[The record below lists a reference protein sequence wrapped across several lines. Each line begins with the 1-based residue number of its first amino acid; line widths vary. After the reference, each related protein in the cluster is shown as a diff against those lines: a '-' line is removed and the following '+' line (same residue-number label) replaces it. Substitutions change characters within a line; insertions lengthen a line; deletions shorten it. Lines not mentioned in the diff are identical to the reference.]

1 MSLRSVAAKAAH
13 WAASVSRG
21 LQYGFYDFTREMPR
35 TKRMIAWAAILIQG
49 YMILALV
56 TRSFVWPIMWPRPRY
71 VFVIGIALF
80 YAAYTVMN
88 GLLASELVRKT
99 QLESEQSAARKIQ
112 QTLIP
117 QELERIPNY
126 EIETY
131 YQPFRDV
138 GGDYFDVIPLP
149 DEHTLIALADV
160 SGKGMAAALLSANIQ
175 ALVRTISSMGAE
187 PFTLAKQINQHLCRH
202 LPSGIFATAI
212 FLLVDRNSGEL
223 AYVNAGH
230 NAPVIFGR
238 GVTKLLPATGLPLG
252 LFNDADYEVRTS
264 RLEEGD
270 SLLLFTDG
278 LTDSIAGED
287 ADARLHATLDYN
299 IKKTM
304 AKLRSLVDSKLNHDD
319 VTIVLL
325 ARSLPDIR
333 A

>member
-1 MSLRSVAAKAAH
+1 MSLRSTAAKAAH
-13 WAASVSRG
+13 WAASISRG

-35 TKRMIAWAAILIQG
+35 TKRVIAWAAILIQG
-49 YMILALV
+49 YMIFALV
-56 TRSFVWPIMWPRPRY
+56 TRSFVWPIMWPRPGY
-71 VFVIGIALF
+71 VFVIGIVLF

-99 QLESEQSAARKIQ
+99 QLESDQSAARKIQ

-117 QELERIPNY
+117 QELERVPNY
-126 EIETY
+126 EIETH

-175 ALVRTISSMGAE
+175 ALVRSISGMGAE

-202 LPSGIFATAI
+202 VPSGVFATAI
-212 FLLVDRNSGEL
+212 FLLLDRNSGEL
-223 AYVNAGH
+223 TYVNAGH
-230 NAPVIFGR
+230 NAPIVFGR
-238 GVTKLLPATGLPLG
+238 GVTNLLPATGLPLG
-252 LFNDADYEVRTS
+252 LFNDADYEVRTA
-264 RLEEGD
+264 RLEGGD

-287 ADARLHATLDYN
+287 PDARLHATLDHN

-325 ARSLPDIR
+325 ARSL
-333 A
+333 